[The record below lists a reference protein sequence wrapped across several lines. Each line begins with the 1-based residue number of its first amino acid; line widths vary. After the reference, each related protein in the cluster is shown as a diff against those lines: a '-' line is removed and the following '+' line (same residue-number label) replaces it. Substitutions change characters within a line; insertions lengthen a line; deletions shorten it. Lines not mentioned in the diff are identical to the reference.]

1 MAKKLRKMLGSI
13 DSPECIGLMRLIET
27 QSKETLAKWA
37 VGYAQ
42 ENYLPVYE
50 KTGENGCY
58 ARAAE
63 ACKAFLAG
71 ETKLAD
77 VKPLLKEAREAA
89 AKLIGR
95 GIPVSCQS
103 VLLKGVN
110 DSAPKMIKLLKALS
124 AARIRPYY
132 VFMCDPV
139 AGIGRFR
146 VPVEKAREI
155 ERRAAESLGGLS
167 LPRFVKPP
175 IYSK

>member
-58 ARAAE
+58 ARAVE
-63 ACKAFLAG
+63 ACNAFLAG

-77 VKPLLKEAREAA
+77 VKPLLKEARESAAKETDPIAQAA
-89 AKLIGR
+89 ARAISTACSTVTTPTGALGYLFYGAAVFAYTTAGLEASAEEYDALASQELAR
-95 GIPVSCQS
+95 A
-103 VLLKGVN
+103 L
-110 DSAPKMIKLLKALS
+110 DSLHA
-124 AARIRPYY
+124 
-132 VFMCDPV
+132 V
-139 AGIGRFR
+139 A
-146 VPVEKAREI
+146 VENEPNPAKI
-155 ERRAAESLGGLS
+155 NWNC
-167 LPRFVKPP
+167 
-175 IYSK
+175 